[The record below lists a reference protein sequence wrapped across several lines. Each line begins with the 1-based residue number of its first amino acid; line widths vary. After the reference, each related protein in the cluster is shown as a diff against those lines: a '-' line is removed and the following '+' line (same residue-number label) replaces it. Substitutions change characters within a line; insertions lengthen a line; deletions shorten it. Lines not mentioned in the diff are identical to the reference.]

1 MQLTPELDK
10 LALTPSGN
18 QRVISVNQVWDYYKS
33 KAKEYLES
41 DSGCQLYAQRK
52 IEVEPVFGQMKR
64 IFGVRRVHVRGKI
77 GVSND
82 IGILLMA
89 MNLTRLAEMI
99 RRKGRGSLF
108 FFIFS

>member
-1 MQLTPELDK
+1 M
-10 LALTPSGN
+10 
-18 QRVISVNQVWDYYKS
+18 ISVNQVWDFYKS
-33 KAKEYLES
+33 KVKEYLES

-52 IEVEPVFGQMKR
+52 IEVEPVFGQMKHN
-64 IFGVRRVHVRGKI
+64 FGVRRVHVSGKI

-99 RRKGRGSLF
+99 RRKGRGSLVIC
-108 FFIFS
+108 IFS